1 MINIEQNRE
10 MTNISNE
17 NNLRGST
24 GEEIW
29 SRGSLTDQLEIK
41 STSPFIVSIYE
52 KLKEKP
58 KLYRYEHGGILVY
71 NSKARIAGD
80 EKNCLNSEKTPRVKK
95 PLSKSESKGMLKQDK
110 QAFLEM
116 QNYSSKPE
124 FLPDFTMEIP
134 KNSLKFNSKFESAN
148 LYKAIMISDNLYV
161 LVLEKEPNNACL
173 QWYYFQVT
181 NIKQAVVT
189 FKIINLGKYES
200 LYNEGMKPLIKS

>member
-1 MINIEQNRE
+1 

-110 QAFLEM
+110 QAF
-116 QNYSSKPE
+116 
-124 FLPDFTMEIP
+124 
-134 KNSLKFNSKFESAN
+134 
-148 LYKAIMISDNLYV
+148 
-161 LVLEKEPNNACL
+161 
-173 QWYYFQVT
+173 
-181 NIKQAVVT
+181 
-189 FKIINLGKYES
+189 
-200 LYNEGMKPLIKS
+200 